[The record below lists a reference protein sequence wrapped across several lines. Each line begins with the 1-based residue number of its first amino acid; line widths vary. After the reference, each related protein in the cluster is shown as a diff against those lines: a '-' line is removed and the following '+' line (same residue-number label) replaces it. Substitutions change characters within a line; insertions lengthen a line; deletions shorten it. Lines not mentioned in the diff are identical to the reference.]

1 MLIIPS
7 LRQLPVGI
15 NGISLCTCG
24 VGVLLRVFIPLY
36 SDSDANVIILVL
48 LFISLILASL
58 YILKCILFFKETLL
72 SDWNLPIQI
81 GGIGSLSIA
90 FIVQGSLFYDSLGEP
105 SLSLYWLLLA
115 TAFIVF
121 INIVFL
127 RSCIVNKVPPEPFYH
142 TSVFNSLFVPAFLP
156 SDPYYCVIIRDIF
169 FVYGLIM
176 AVTIVP
182 TSAYRILFLKDEQM
196 TPRVARNPTCAI
208 QQSAWAVCSAAWL
221 KHPISFSGVD
231 VQKNKGVEV
240 LHFFFVL
247 AQVGYIV
254 TINRTL
260 AAQIDLSSH
269 RVSSHLL
276 RFHFPLHKHS
286 HHNMLVSQNLPE
298 DGCLV
303 GSARVLS
310 RDHRFHGHVCGQGT
324 LHVPRSDPSHVT
336 TEKLLG
342 DTN

>member
-1 MLIIPS
+1 
-7 LRQLPVGI
+7 
-15 NGISLCTCG
+15 
-24 VGVLLRVFIPLY
+24 
-36 SDSDANVIILVL
+36 
-48 LFISLILASL
+48 
-58 YILKCILFFKETLL
+58 
-72 SDWNLPIQI
+72 
-81 GGIGSLSIA
+81 
-90 FIVQGSLFYDSLGEP
+90 
-105 SLSLYWLLLA
+105 
-115 TAFIVF
+115 
-121 INIVFL
+121 
-127 RSCIVNKVPPEPFYH
+127 
-142 TSVFNSLFVPAFLP
+142 
-156 SDPYYCVIIRDIF
+156 
-169 FVYGLIM
+169 M

-231 VQKNKGVEV
+231 VQKNKRVEV

>member
-1 MLIIPS
+1 M
-7 LRQLPVGI
+7 
-15 NGISLCTCG
+15 
-24 VGVLLRVFIPLY
+24 
-36 SDSDANVIILVL
+36 
-48 LFISLILASL
+48 
-58 YILKCILFFKETLL
+58 
-72 SDWNLPIQI
+72 
-81 GGIGSLSIA
+81 
-90 FIVQGSLFYDSLGEP
+90 
-105 SLSLYWLLLA
+105 YWLLLA

-142 TSVFNSLFVPAFLP
+142 TSVFNSCVSSQRPLLL
-156 SDPYYCVIIRDIF
+156 CVIIRDIF
-169 FVYGLIM
+169 FVHGLIM

-254 TINRTL
+254 TIIALWQRRSILVATGYHPTFSAFTFPFTNTAITTCLYRKTFPKMGVWL
-260 AAQIDLSSH
+260 DLLVFYH
-269 RVSSHLL
+269 VIIAFVFL
-276 RFHFPLHKHS
+276 R
-286 HHNMLVSQNLPE
+286 
-298 DGCLV
+298 
-303 GSARVLS
+303 
-310 RDHRFHGHVCGQGT
+310 RFHGHVCGQGT

-342 DTN
+342 GTN